1 MAFELL
7 EQAQAI
13 YGQAPL
19 PDDAWQQLE
28 ALANKGMGKEKQF
41 IEMSFEALIAAASS
55 EQLAL
60 WMRTGTAL
68 ENEE

>member
-7 EQAQAI
+7 AQAQAI
-13 YGQAPL
+13 YGQEPL
-19 PDDAWQQLE
+19 ANDAWQQLE
-28 ALANKGMGKEKQF
+28 ALAAKATGKEKQF

-60 WMRTGTAL
+60 WMGSETSL

>member
-13 YGQAPL
+13 YGQDPL
-19 PDDAWQQLE
+19 PDDAWEQLK
-28 ALANKGMGKEKQF
+28 ALADKASGKEKQF

-60 WMRTGTAL
+60 WMGSEASL
-68 ENEE
+68 ESED